1 MRGLRI
7 GRSRPEELRHVSEGA
22 LGRVNRAASPATGP
36 AAPRPP
42 RRRFYLSDSPWVWL
56 APLIVILAAF
66 AVYPLFYNI
75 WLSFHEFVPR
85 RRALEYVGTEN
96 WVTLWN
102 DSRVWGA
109 LQVTL
114 AYTGICLAIQLVL
127 GMGIALLLDSDDPG
141 FGLLRGVLT
150 LTLVI
155 PPAITGM
162 MFLLMEDAQFGILP
176 YVLRWLGVMSP
187 QGQILSDP
195 NLALAGVMLADI
207 WQWTPFMVLIFMAG
221 LRALPRDP
229 FESAMIDGAN
239 VFQVFFRLTLPMM
252 WKVIAIAV
260 LIRGIDLFRTFD
272 YVYVMT
278 SGGPGTATYT
288 LSLYAWQQ
296 TFSFIKWGYG
306 ASISLLALVIIVVAA
321 NIFVA
326 VARLRW

>member
-1 MRGLRI
+1 MSKQNATLPGGVRKHTLTESPTTSVPP
-7 GRSRPEELRHVSEGA
+7 RSRR
-22 LGRVNRAASPATGP
+22 
-36 AAPRPP
+36 
-42 RRRFYLSDSPWVWL
+42 YLSDSPWVWL
-56 APLIVILAAF
+56 APLILILGVF
-66 AVYPLFYNI
+66 ALYPFFYNI

-96 WVTLWN
+96 WQTLFRDTRMW
-102 DSRVWGA
+102 SA
-109 LQVTL
+109 LWVTL

-127 GMGIALLLDSDDPG
+127 GMGIALLLDSDDRS
-141 FGLLRGVLT
+141 FGVMRGLLT

-162 MFLLMEDAQFGILP
+162 MFLLLQDAQFGLIP
-176 YVLRWLGVMSP
+176 FVLKGLGIMGPS
-187 QGQILSDP
+187 GAILSNP
-195 NLALAGVMLADI
+195 SLALWGVILADC
-207 WQWTPFMVLIFMAG
+207 WQWTPFMVLIFVAG

-239 VFQVFFRLTLPMM
+239 AWQVFTRLTLPMM
-252 WKVIAIAV
+252 AKVIAIAV

-288 LSLYAWQQ
+288 LSLYAWHQ

-306 ASISLLALVIIVVAA
+306 ATISLFALFIIVIVANIYVAA
-321 NIFVA
+321 T
-326 VARLRW
+326 RLRW